1 VPVDEK
7 NNYKTKR
14 IEFRAP
20 EPSANPYLAFSAI
33 VAAGLDGMNR
43 KIDPGDPVNEN
54 IYKMSDSRRKS
65 LRIKSLPSSLE
76 ESLTALHNDLDYLKM
91 CFHTELIE
99 TYIRLKEE
107 EIIELGKDKSKARQF
122 MLYYDI

>member
-1 VPVDEK
+1 M
-7 NNYKTKR
+7 
-14 IEFRAP
+14 
-20 EPSANPYLAFSAI
+20 
-33 VAAGLDGMNR
+33 AAGLDGINR

-54 IYKMSDSRRKS
+54 IYKMSDCRRNS
-65 LRIKSLPSSLE
+65 LGIKSLPSSLE
-76 ESLTALHNDLDYLKM
+76 DSLTALNNDLDYLKT

-107 EIIELGKDKSKARQF
+107 EISEIGKDKSKARQF

>member
-1 VPVDEK
+1 M
-7 NNYKTKR
+7 
-14 IEFRAP
+14 
-20 EPSANPYLAFSAI
+20 
-33 VAAGLDGMNR
+33 G
-43 KIDPGDPVNEN
+43 
-54 IYKMSDSRRKS
+54 
-65 LRIKSLPSSLE
+65 IKSLPSSLE
-76 ESLTALHNDLDYLKM
+76 ESLTALNNDLDYLQM